1 MFQFIRD
8 LKNVANAQST
18 PPTNI
23 VTNKEL
29 STTKCFSLIPMHV
42 YVTWYTLDLPPHM
55 RRNYDRLR
63 HNDPEMTFH
72 LYDDSMCRQFIV
84 NHFPVETVY
93 AYDHLR
99 PGAYRAD
106 LWRYCVLYIHGGIYL
121 DCKYACCTG
130 FKLSALTGR
139 EYWVRDTF
147 YRNIEHGIYNAL
159 MVSFP
164 KNRVCKR
171 AIDDITFYVANKIH
185 FENSELRLTGP
196 HLLSRYFTQ
205 PEILEFPFYFDE
217 PRKKICR
224 NDGIDIL
231 EIYPEYFTEKHNG
244 GQKPLYFQQWNSR
257 NVYKYRSLAPYL
269 RTQWQ
274 RTETQMFQN
283 IPFHAS
289 NLYVQPLPAKVR
301 QGLGIDAHYFV
312 ILRWINYQYKEN
324 GSKVQVPKKWLSR
337 NSYFYL
343 DANFH
348 SVSPELFFHESSPNL
363 ADIRTC
369 YFNDTFYYIG
379 SISERQTTNQT
390 CAPFQLPP
398 PNQQENNDNQVAILP
413 LRTILPTM
421 YDTHLDRRQEKNWS
435 FVTYL
440 DELHVVYHWY
450 PLQVGKIDEKNASF
464 SLVFIHYDV
473 PYFFKNARGTSNATY
488 YKEEIWFLLHKSQ
501 AFYINAQDICYRYS
515 HFFAVFDKHTF
526 AFLRH
531 SEEFVFHDSDERT
544 VEFCMTLHIL
554 TGNDGA
560 DDQILFAHS
569 YLDKVATISTMSM
582 NHANDALQ
590 WFVRT

>member
-1 MFQFIRD
+1 MQ
-8 LKNVANAQST
+8 
-18 PPTNI
+18 
-23 VTNKEL
+23 
-29 STTKCFSLIPMHV
+29 
-42 YVTWYTLDLPPHM
+42 
-55 RRNYDRLR
+55 RNYDRLR
-63 HNDPEMTFH
+63 QNDPEMTFH
-72 LYDDSMCRQFIV
+72 LYDDSMCRQFIAD
-84 NHFPVETVY
+84 HFSVETVY
-93 AYDHLR
+93 AYDQLR

-106 LWRYCVLYIHGGIYL
+106 LWRYCVLYIYGGIYL
-121 DCKYACCTG
+121 DCKYACCNG
-130 FKLSALTGR
+130 FKLSLLTDG

-147 YRNIEHGIYNAL
+147 HRNIEHGVYNGL
-159 MVSFP
+159 MLSFP
-164 KNRVCKR
+164 KNPVCKR
-171 AIDDITFYVANKIH
+171 AIDDITDYVANKIH
-185 FENSELRLTGP
+185 FENSEVRLTGP

-205 PEILEFPFYFDE
+205 PEIIEFPFYFDE

-224 NDGIDIL
+224 NDGSDIL
-231 EIYPEYFTEKHNG
+231 EIYPEYFTEKNNG
-244 GQKPLYFQQWNSR
+244 GQKPSYFHQWNSR

-269 RTQWQ
+269 RVQWQ

-301 QGLGIDAHYFV
+301 QRMDGIDAHYFV

-324 GSKVQVPKKWLSR
+324 GCKVTIPPKWLSR

-348 SVSPELFFHESSPNL
+348 SVSHECFFHHAEMDQYMIRKLPDSLSIGL
-363 ADIRTC
+363 EDIRTY
-369 YFNDTFYYIG
+369 YFNDTLYYIG
-379 SISERQTTNQT
+379 SLLDKIRRTTAQSSS
-390 CAPFQLPP
+390 PFELPP
-398 PNQQENNDNQVAILP
+398 TQQEKNDQVAILP
-413 LRTILPTM
+413 ERTILPTM
-421 YDTHLDRRQEKNWS
+421 YDTNLDRRQEKNWA

-450 PLQVGKIDEKNASF
+450 PLQVGKIDEMNASF

-473 PYFFKNARGTSNATY
+473 PDFFKNARGTSSGTY

-501 AFYINAQDICYRYS
+501 AFFINNHDICCRYS

-544 VEFCMTLHIL
+544 VEFCMSMHMLP
-554 TGNDGA
+554 GNNDGA

-582 NHANDALQ
+582 NHANDSLR